1 HVEMP
6 QHPQYFEQGDRAGT
20 WRPHAADAVPAVR
33 ATNRRPLACAI
44 GGEICQAEIAGI
56 LPCAVDGGDDVLR
69 DRPAIER
76 IGAAGRDGAEGRGEG
91 RVHETRSRRAGGI
104 VEIAARRLVQSQI
117 GIARKQRGK
126 PRRGGEA
133 LLREGDGRREERA
146 PGKLS
151 IAAMRQFEHAQQT
164 GHADRAAAD
173 DRGIE
178 GEGDAIGAEKSVG
191 AFRRGRS
198 LSAVERDDTTLGR
211 RPIDEERAAADAG
224 GLRLDEVE
232 HELRG
237 DCSVDGVAAATQD
250 VAPRRGGERI
260 GRSHHLMP
268 GEACLLRRPDGGGFR
283 QRRLRQGRRR
293 DQEEC
298 DDEGGSAP
306 HGTIVPS
313 LAAGCK
319 RARASSPR
327 AALGAR
333 NRRDIVTAPSLGDN
347 RPMSIEPGPR
357 NLITDVDGIL
367 IGNAADERVRSG
379 VSVVIAETPAVAAV
393 DVRGGA
399 PGTRETDA
407 LDPTCLVDTVDAVVL
422 SGGSAF
428 GLEAASAAMTWLA
441 ARGRGFP
448 VGSARVPI
456 VPAAILFD
464 LLNGGDKEWGER
476 PPYAALA
483 RAACAA
489 ASRDVALGNT
499 GAGFGAKAGSLKGG
513 LGSVSAVTPE
523 GLAIG
528 ALVAVNSRGETV
540 MPGERC
546 FWAWPFERRG
556 ELGGQTPPRTG
567 LAAEAD
573 ILPGAGPDVGANTTI
588 GVVATNAILTRAEAQ
603 RIAIMAQDGYARAIR
618 PVHTPFDGD
627 TVFVL
632 ATGRQHLPEPRALA
646 LARLGVIAADCVA
659 RAVARGVFSAAS
671 LGDLIGYSD
680 WLARA

>member
-1 HVEMP
+1 
-6 QHPQYFEQGDRAGT
+6 
-20 WRPHAADAVPAVR
+20 
-33 ATNRRPLACAI
+33 
-44 GGEICQAEIAGI
+44 
-56 LPCAVDGGDDVLR
+56 
-69 DRPAIER
+69 
-76 IGAAGRDGAEGRGEG
+76 
-91 RVHETRSRRAGGI
+91 
-104 VEIAARRLVQSQI
+104 
-117 GIARKQRGK
+117 
-126 PRRGGEA
+126 
-133 LLREGDGRREERA
+133 
-146 PGKLS
+146 
-151 IAAMRQFEHAQQT
+151 
-164 GHADRAAAD
+164 
-173 DRGIE
+173 
-178 GEGDAIGAEKSVG
+178 
-191 AFRRGRS
+191 
-198 LSAVERDDTTLGR
+198 
-211 RPIDEERAAADAG
+211 
-224 GLRLDEVE
+224 
-232 HELRG
+232 
-237 DCSVDGVAAATQD
+237 
-250 VAPRRGGERI
+250 
-260 GRSHHLMP
+260 
-268 GEACLLRRPDGGGFR
+268 
-283 QRRLRQGRRR
+283 
-293 DQEEC
+293 
-298 DDEGGSAP
+298 
-306 HGTIVPS
+306 
-313 LAAGCK
+313 
-319 RARASSPR
+319 
-327 AALGAR
+327 
-333 NRRDIVTAPSLGDN
+333 
-347 RPMSIEPGPR
+347 MSIEPGPR